1 MPNNKRTTTGRFAP
15 KAPQTEPTP
24 LAMAVM
30 KKQPSHWIRSGV
42 TALVILLGD
51 SGLHIDTL
59 GKLDDANARAQTY
72 ETRNAVL
79 NAKLDFLISQK
90 RDTVLVHDTIFSTGE

>member
-1 MPNNKRTTTGRFAP
+1 MPNNKRTATGRFAP
-15 KAPQTEPTP
+15 KTEPTP
-24 LAMAVM
+24 LAMTLT
-30 KKQPSHWIRSGV
+30 KKEPSHWIRSGV
-42 TALVILLGD
+42 TALVILLGN
-51 SGLHIDTL
+51 GGFHLNTL

-72 ETRNAVL
+72 QTRNAVL